1 MNELFRKLRTTLSR
15 EVVLYVVFGVLTTAI
30 NYVVFI
36 GLDFLFGKDT
46 PVWAGTITVLSW
58 QWAVV
63 VKFWMLSNV
72 AAFVAA
78 VSFAFVTNRNI
89 VFAAGGKTGD
99 RKSDRREAFRQGVL
113 FWLARL
119 VSLAMEYGI
128 LYVLM
133 DVLGLTDLVSKVVS
147 NVFVVVVNYFFS
159 KFVVFS
165 RRHSA
170 GSAKP
175 AGG

>member
-1 MNELFRKLRTTLSR
+1 MNELFRKLRSALSR
-15 EVVLYVVFGVLTTAI
+15 EVLLYIVFGVLTTAI

-46 PVWAGTITVLSW
+46 PIWAGTVTVFSW
-58 QWAVV
+58 HWAVV
-63 VKFWMLSNV
+63 IKFWLISNI
-72 AAFVAA
+72 AAFIAA
-78 VSFAFVTNRNI
+78 VSFAFITNRNI

-99 RKSDRREAFRQGVL
+99 RKTDRREAFRQGVL

-119 VSLAMEYGI
+119 VSLVMEYGI

-159 KFVVFS
+159 KFVVFA
-165 RRHSA
+165 RRHRVDA
-170 GSAKP
+170 VTP
-175 AGG
+175 AGD